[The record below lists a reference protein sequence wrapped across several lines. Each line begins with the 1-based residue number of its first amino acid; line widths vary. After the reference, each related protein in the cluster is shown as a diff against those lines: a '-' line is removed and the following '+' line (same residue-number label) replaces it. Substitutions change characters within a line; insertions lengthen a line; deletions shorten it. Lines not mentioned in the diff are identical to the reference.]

1 MIQRPIYEY
10 PTELL
15 WHPKS
20 MKWYLENDPNG
31 LHKELTDTLL
41 QIRKEGYNVGNI
53 EQVLNDAY
61 CIAVTIATTE
71 GSKYSDLSI
80 KLFNKYSNNIVLL
93 CGCVIL
99 LSHKN
104 YEEYKDTVEEIINNI
119 WEDLDYRVLSE
130 KKIFE
135 LRSIKKRII
144 NCHKTGLQID
154 LSPDAFV
161 EDEMTIQWLM
171 KNMSLRELET
181 IIKFH
186 RTKKN
191 QLDFLNGIIY
201 KYFVED
207 RLLF

>member
-1 MIQRPIYEY
+1 MIHRPIYEY
-10 PTELL
+10 PKELL

-31 LHKELTDTLL
+31 LHKGLADTLL
-41 QIRKEGYNVGNI
+41 QIRKGGYNIGNI

-61 CIAVTIATTE
+61 CIAVIVATTE
-71 GSKYSDLSI
+71 VSKYSDLSI
-80 KLFNKYSNNIVLL
+80 KLFTKYPNYIVRL
-93 CGCVIL
+93 CGCAIL

-104 YEEYKDTVEEIINNI
+104 YEEYKDTVEEIINNT
-119 WEDLDYRVLSE
+119 WKDFNYNESE
-130 KKIFE
+130 EEKLKYQ
-135 LRSIKKRII
+135 SIKKRII
-144 NCHKTGLQID
+144 NSHKTGLQID

-161 EDEMTIQWLM
+161 ETAMTINWLK

-191 QLDFLNGIIY
+191 QLDFLNVIIANF
-201 KYFVED
+201 FVEEE
-207 RLLF
+207 LAF

>member
-1 MIQRPIYEY
+1 MIHRPIYEY

-31 LHKELTDTLL
+31 LHKGLADTLL
-41 QIRKEGYNVGNI
+41 QIRKEGYNMGNI
-53 EQVLNDAY
+53 DKVLNDAY
-61 CIAVTIATTE
+61 CIAVTVATTE
-71 GSKYSDLSI
+71 GSKYTDLSI
-80 KLFNKYSNNIVLL
+80 ELFDKYPDNIVLL

-104 YEEYKDTVEEIINNI
+104 YEEYKDTVEEIINNT
-119 WEDLDYRVLSE
+119 WEVFDNYVTE
-130 KKIFE
+130 KQKIE
-135 LRSIKKRII
+135 YKSIKNRII
-144 NCHKTGLQID
+144 NSHKTGLQID

-161 EDEMTIQWLM
+161 ENEMTIQWLM

-191 QLDFLNGIIY
+191 QLDFLNRIIY

-207 RLLF
+207 RLSF

>member
-10 PTELL
+10 PKELL

-31 LHKELTDTLL
+31 LHKELADTLL
-41 QIRKEGYNVGNI
+41 QIRKEGVNISNI

-61 CIAVTIATTE
+61 CIAVTVATTE
-71 GSKYSDLSI
+71 GSKYSNLS
-80 KLFNKYSNNIVLL
+80 KNLLKKYSSEIALL
-93 CGCVIL
+93 CGCAIL

-104 YEEYKDTVEEIINNI
+104 YEEYQYTVEEIINNI
-119 WEDLDYRVLSE
+119 WEDFNYDVPE
-130 KKIFE
+130 EDKFE
-135 LRSIKKRII
+135 LQSIKKRII

-161 EDEMTIQWLM
+161 ENEMTILWLM
-171 KNMSLRELET
+171 RNMSLRELET

-191 QLDFLNGIIY
+191 QLDFLNGIIAN
-201 KYFVED
+201 YFV
-207 RLLF
+207 

>member
-10 PTELL
+10 PKELL

-31 LHKELTDTLL
+31 LHKGLADTLL
-41 QIRKEGYNVGNI
+41 QTRKEGVNIGNI

-61 CIAVTIATTE
+61 CIAVTVATTE
-71 GSKYSDLSI
+71 GSKYSNLS
-80 KLFNKYSNNIVLL
+80 KNLFNKYPSDIALL

-104 YEEYKDTVEEIINNI
+104 YEEYKDTVEEIINNT
-119 WEDLDYRVLSE
+119 WKDFNYYVSE
-130 KKIFE
+130 ETE
-135 LRSIKKRII
+135 LKYQSIKNRII
-144 NCHKTGLQID
+144 NSHKTGLQID

-161 EDEMTIQWLM
+161 ENEMTIQWLM

-191 QLDFLNGIIY
+191 QLDFLNVIIANF
-201 KYFVED
+201 FVEEE
-207 RLLF
+207 LAF

>member
-1 MIQRPIYEY
+1 MIHRPIYEY

-31 LHKELTDTLL
+31 LHKLLADTLL
-41 QIRKEGYNVGNI
+41 QIRKEGYNMGNI

-61 CIAVTIATTE
+61 CIAVTVATTE
-71 GSKYSDLSI
+71 GAKYTDLSI
-80 KLFNKYSNNIVLL
+80 ELFDKYPDNIVLL

-104 YEEYKDTVEEIINNI
+104 YEEYKDTAEEIINNI
-119 WEDLDYRVLSE
+119 WDDFGYHVSKETKLKYQ
-130 KKIFE
+130 
-135 LRSIKKRII
+135 SIKNRII
-144 NCHKTGLQID
+144 NSHKTGLQID

-161 EDEMTIQWLM
+161 ENEMTIQWLM

-186 RTKKN
+186 RTKEN

-207 RLLF
+207 ILPI

>member
-10 PTELL
+10 PKELL

-31 LHKELTDTLL
+31 LHKGLADTLL
-41 QIRKEGYNVGNI
+41 QIRKGGFNIGNI

-61 CIAVTIATTE
+61 CIAVIVATTE
-71 GSKYSDLSI
+71 GSKYTDLSI
-80 KLFNKYSNNIVLL
+80 ELFDKYPDNIVLL

-104 YEEYKDTVEEIINNI
+104 YEEYKDTAEEIINNI
-119 WEDLDYRVLSE
+119 WEDFGYHVSKE
-130 KKIFE
+130 TK
-135 LRSIKKRII
+135 LRYQSIKNRII
-144 NCHKTGLQID
+144 NSHKTGLQID

-161 EDEMTIQWLM
+161 ETEMTINWLK

-191 QLDFLNGIIY
+191 QLDFLNVIIANF
-201 KYFVED
+201 FVEEE
-207 RLLF
+207 LAF

>member
-10 PTELL
+10 PKELL

-31 LHKELTDTLL
+31 LHKGLADTLL
-41 QIRKEGYNVGNI
+41 QIRKEGYNIGNI

-61 CIAVTIATTE
+61 CMAVTVAKTE
-71 GSKYSDLSI
+71 GSKYTDLSI
-80 KLFNKYSNNIVLL
+80 ELFKKYSDKNALL

-99 LSHKN
+99 LSQKN
-104 YEEYKDTVEEIINNI
+104 CEEYKDTVEEIINNT
-119 WEDLDYRVLSE
+119 WKDFNYYVSEE
-130 KKIFE
+130 KKLEFQ
-135 LRSIKKRII
+135 SIKNRII
-144 NCHKTGLQID
+144 NSHKTGLQID

-161 EDEMTIQWLM
+161 ENEMTIQWLM

-191 QLDFLNGIIY
+191 QLDFLNGIIAN
-201 KYFVED
+201 YFV
-207 RLLF
+207 

>member
-20 MKWYLENDPNG
+20 MKWYLENYPSG
-31 LHKELTDTLL
+31 LHKELADTLL
-41 QIRKEGYNVGNI
+41 QIRKGGYNIGNI

-61 CIAVTIATTE
+61 CIAVTVATTE
-71 GSKYSDLSI
+71 GV
-80 KLFNKYSNNIVLL
+80 KYSNLSKNLLKKYSNEIALL
-93 CGCVIL
+93 CGCAIL

-104 YEEYKDTVEEIINNI
+104 YEEYKDTVEEIINNT
-119 WEDLDYRVLSE
+119 WGDFDYYVSEDSKLKYQSM
-130 KKIFE
+130 KN
-135 LRSIKKRII
+135 RII
-144 NCHKTGLQID
+144 NSHKTGLQID

-161 EDEMTIQWLM
+161 ENKMTIQWLM
-171 KNMSLRELET
+171 KNMSLQELET

-207 RLLF
+207 ILPI

>member
-10 PTELL
+10 PKELL

-31 LHKELTDTLL
+31 LHKGLADTLL
-41 QIRKEGYNVGNI
+41 QIRKGGYNIGNI

-61 CIAVTIATTE
+61 CIAVIVATTE
-71 GSKYSDLSI
+71 GSKYTDLSI
-80 KLFNKYSNNIVLL
+80 ELFDKYPDNIVLL

-104 YEEYKDTVEEIINNI
+104 YEEYQYTVEEIINNI
-119 WEDLDYRVLSE
+119 WEDFYYDIPE
-130 KKIFE
+130 KDKLE
-135 LRSIKKRII
+135 LQSIKNRII
-144 NCHKTGLQID
+144 NSHKTGLQID

-171 KNMSLRELET
+171 KNMSLQELET

-186 RTKKN
+186 RTKNN
-191 QLDFLNGIIY
+191 QLDFLDGIIY

-207 RLLF
+207 RLPF

>member
-20 MKWYLENDPNG
+20 MEWYLENDPSG
-31 LHKELTDTLL
+31 LHKELADTLL
-41 QIRKEGYNVGNI
+41 QVRKEGYYMGNI

-61 CIAVTIATTE
+61 YIAVTIATTE
-71 GSKYSDLSI
+71 GAKYSNLS
-80 KLFNKYSNNIVLL
+80 KNLFNTYSNNIALL

-104 YEEYKDTVEEIINNI
+104 YEEYKDTVEEIINKI
-119 WEDLDYRVLSE
+119 WVVFDYRVVSE
-130 KKIFE
+130 KKKFE
-135 LRSIKKRII
+135 LKSIKKRII

-191 QLDFLNGIIY
+191 QLDFLNRIIY

-207 RLLF
+207 RLPF

>member
-10 PTELL
+10 PKELL

-31 LHKELTDTLL
+31 LHKELADTLL
-41 QIRKEGYNVGNI
+41 QIRKEGVNISNI

-61 CIAVTIATTE
+61 CIAVTVATTE
-71 GSKYSDLSI
+71 GSKYSNLS
-80 KLFNKYSNNIVLL
+80 KNLLKKYSSEIALL
-93 CGCVIL
+93 CGCAIL

-104 YEEYKDTVEEIINNI
+104 YEEYQYTVEEIINNI
-119 WEDLDYRVLSE
+119 WEDFNYDVPKKE
-130 KKIFE
+130 KLE
-135 LRSIKKRII
+135 LQSIKNRII
-144 NCHKTGLQID
+144 NSHKTGLQID

-161 EDEMTIQWLM
+161 EDKMTILWLM
-171 KNMSLRELET
+171 RNMSLRELET

-207 RLLF
+207 RLPF

>member
-10 PTELL
+10 PKELL

-31 LHKELTDTLL
+31 LHKGLADTLL
-41 QIRKEGYNVGNI
+41 QIRKGGFNIGNI

-61 CIAVTIATTE
+61 CIAVIVATTE
-71 GSKYSDLSI
+71 VSKYSDLSI
-80 KLFNKYSNNIVLL
+80 KLFTKYPNYIALL
-93 CGCVIL
+93 CGCAIL

-119 WEDLDYRVLSE
+119 WEDFNYNESE
-130 KKIFE
+130 EEKLKYQ
-135 LRSIKKRII
+135 SIKKRII
-144 NCHKTGLQID
+144 NSHKTDLQID

-161 EDEMTIQWLM
+161 ETEMTINWLK

-191 QLDFLNGIIY
+191 QLDFLNVIIANF
-201 KYFVED
+201 FVEEE
-207 RLLF
+207 LAF

>member
-10 PTELL
+10 PKELL

-31 LHKELTDTLL
+31 LHKGLADTLL
-41 QIRKEGYNVGNI
+41 QIRKEGFNISNI

-61 CIAVTIATTE
+61 CIAVTVATTE
-71 GSKYSDLSI
+71 VSKYSNLSGN
-80 KLFNKYSNNIVLL
+80 LFYKYHSDIALL

-104 YEEYKDTVEEIINNI
+104 YEEYKDTAEEIINNI
-119 WEDLDYRVLSE
+119 WEDFGYHVSKE
-130 KKIFE
+130 TK
-135 LRSIKKRII
+135 LRYQSIKNRII
-144 NCHKTGLQID
+144 NSHKTGLQID

-191 QLDFLNGIIY
+191 QLDFLNVIIANF
-201 KYFVED
+201 FVEEE
-207 RLLF
+207 LAF

>member
-1 MIQRPIYEY
+1 MIHRPIYEY
-10 PTELL
+10 PKELL

-31 LHKELTDTLL
+31 LHKELADTLL
-41 QIRKEGYNVGNI
+41 QIRKEGYNMGNI

-61 CIAVTIATTE
+61 YIAVTIATTE
-71 GSKYSDLSI
+71 GAKYSNLS
-80 KLFNKYSNNIVLL
+80 KNLFNKYPDKIAML

-99 LSHKN
+99 LSQKN
-104 YEEYKDTVEEIINNI
+104 CEEYKDTVEEIINKI
-119 WEDLDYRVLSE
+119 WEDFDYDVPKEDKL
-130 KKIFE
+130 IFQ
-135 LRSIKKRII
+135 SIKNGII
-144 NCHKTGLQID
+144 NSHKTGLQID

-171 KNMSLRELET
+171 KNMSLQELET

-191 QLDFLNGIIY
+191 QLDFLNVIIANF
-201 KYFVED
+201 FV
-207 RLLF
+207 

>member
-10 PTELL
+10 PKELL

-31 LHKELTDTLL
+31 LHKELADTLL
-41 QIRKEGYNVGNI
+41 QIRKEGYNMGNI

-61 CIAVTIATTE
+61 CIAVTVATTE
-71 GSKYSDLSI
+71 GSKYTDLS
-80 KLFNKYSNNIVLL
+80 KNLLKKYSNNIALL

-104 YEEYKDTVEEIINNI
+104 YEEYQYTVEEIINNI
-119 WEDLDYRVLSE
+119 WEDFNYDVPEEDKL
-130 KKIFE
+130 E
-135 LRSIKKRII
+135 LQSIKNRII
-144 NCHKTGLQID
+144 NSHKTGLQID

-161 EDEMTIQWLM
+161 ETEMTINWLK

-191 QLDFLNGIIY
+191 QLDFLNVIIANF
-201 KYFVED
+201 FVEEE
-207 RLLF
+207 LAF

>member
-31 LHKELTDTLL
+31 LHKELADTLL
-41 QIRKEGYNVGNI
+41 QIRKEGYNMGNI

-61 CIAVTIATTE
+61 CIAVTVATTE
-71 GSKYSDLSI
+71 GAKYSNLS
-80 KLFNKYSNNIVLL
+80 KNLLKKYSNNIALL

-104 YEEYKDTVEEIINNI
+104 YEEYQYTVEEIINNI
-119 WEDLDYRVLSE
+119 WEDFNYDVPE
-130 KKIFE
+130 EDKFE
-135 LRSIKKRII
+135 LQSIKNRII
-144 NCHKTGLQID
+144 NLHKTGLQID

-161 EDEMTIQWLM
+161 ETEMTINWLK

-191 QLDFLNGIIY
+191 QLDFLNVIIANF
-201 KYFVED
+201 FVEEE
-207 RLLF
+207 LAF

>member
-1 MIQRPIYEY
+1 MIHRPIYEY
-10 PTELL
+10 PKELL

-31 LHKELTDTLL
+31 LHKGLADTLL
-41 QIRKEGYNVGNI
+41 QIRKEGYNMGNI

-61 CIAVTIATTE
+61 CIAVTVATTE
-71 GSKYSDLSI
+71 GSKYTDLSI
-80 KLFNKYSNNIVLL
+80 ELFKKYSDKNALL

-99 LSHKN
+99 LSQKN
-104 YEEYKDTVEEIINNI
+104 CEEYKDTVEEIINNT
-119 WEDLDYRVLSE
+119 WKDFNYYVSEE
-130 KKIFE
+130 KKLEFQ
-135 LRSIKKRII
+135 SIKNRII
-144 NCHKTGLQID
+144 NSHKTGLQID

-191 QLDFLNGIIY
+191 QLDFLNGIIAN
-201 KYFVED
+201 YFV
-207 RLLF
+207 

>member
-1 MIQRPIYEY
+1 MIHRPIYEY
-10 PTELL
+10 PKELL

-31 LHKELTDTLL
+31 LHKGLADTLL
-41 QIRKEGYNVGNI
+41 QIRKEGVNISNI

-61 CIAVTIATTE
+61 CIAVIVATTE
-71 GSKYSDLSI
+71 GSKYSNLS
-80 KLFNKYSNNIVLL
+80 KNLFNKYPSDIALL

-104 YEEYKDTVEEIINNI
+104 YEEYKYTAEEIINNI
-119 WEDLDYRVLSE
+119 WEDFGYDVPKETKLKYQ
-130 KKIFE
+130 
-135 LRSIKKRII
+135 SIKNRII
-144 NCHKTGLQID
+144 NSHKTGLQID

-161 EDEMTIQWLM
+161 ETEMTINWLK

-207 RLLF
+207 ILPI

>member
-10 PTELL
+10 PKELL

-31 LHKELTDTLL
+31 LHKGLADTLL
-41 QIRKEGYNVGNI
+41 QIRKEGYNIGNI

-61 CIAVTIATTE
+61 CMAVTVAKTE
-71 GSKYSDLSI
+71 GSKYTDLSI
-80 KLFNKYSNNIVLL
+80 ELFKKYSDKNALL

-99 LSHKN
+99 LSQKN
-104 YEEYKDTVEEIINNI
+104 CEEYKDTVEEIINNT
-119 WEDLDYRVLSE
+119 WKDFNYYVSEE
-130 KKIFE
+130 KKLEFQ
-135 LRSIKKRII
+135 SIKNRII
-144 NCHKTGLQID
+144 NSHKTGLQID

-161 EDEMTIQWLM
+161 ENEMTIQWLM
-171 KNMSLRELET
+171 KNMSLQELET

-207 RLLF
+207 RLPF

>member
-20 MKWYLENDPNG
+20 MKWYLENDPSG
-31 LHKELTDTLL
+31 LHKELADTLL
-41 QIRKEGYNVGNI
+41 QVRKEGYNMGNI

-61 CIAVTIATTE
+61 YIAVTIATTE
-71 GSKYSDLSI
+71 GAKYSNLSKI
-80 KLFNKYSNNIVLL
+80 LFNKYSNNIALL

-119 WEDLDYRVLSE
+119 WEDFNYNESE
-130 KKIFE
+130 EEKLKYQ
-135 LRSIKKRII
+135 SIKKRII
-144 NCHKTGLQID
+144 NSHKTGLEID

-181 IIKFH
+181 IIGFH
-186 RTKKN
+186 RTKKS
-191 QLDFLNGIIY
+191 QLDFLNVIIASF
-201 KYFVED
+201 FVEEE
-207 RLLF
+207 LAF

>member
-10 PTELL
+10 PKELL

-31 LHKELTDTLL
+31 LHKELADTLL
-41 QIRKEGYNVGNI
+41 QIRKEGYNMGNI

-61 CIAVTIATTE
+61 CIAVIVATTE
-71 GSKYSDLSI
+71 GSKYSNLS
-80 KLFNKYSNNIVLL
+80 KNLFNKYPSDIALL

-104 YEEYKDTVEEIINNI
+104 YEEYKDTAEEIINNI
-119 WEDLDYRVLSE
+119 WEDFGYHVSKE
-130 KKIFE
+130 TK
-135 LRSIKKRII
+135 LRYQSIKKRII
-144 NCHKTGLQID
+144 NSHKTGLQID

-161 EDEMTIQWLM
+161 ENEMTIQWLM

-207 RLLF
+207 RLSF

>member
-10 PTELL
+10 PKELL

-31 LHKELTDTLL
+31 LHKELADTLL
-41 QIRKEGYNVGNI
+41 QIRKEGYNMGNI

-61 CIAVTIATTE
+61 CIAVTVATTE
-71 GSKYSDLSI
+71 GSKYTDLSI
-80 KLFNKYSNNIVLL
+80 KLFDKYPNYIVLL

-104 YEEYKDTVEEIINNI
+104 YEEYKDTVEEIINNT
-119 WEDLDYRVLSE
+119 WKDFDYYVTE
-130 KKIFE
+130 KDKFE
-135 LRSIKKRII
+135 LQSIKKRII

-161 EDEMTIQWLM
+161 ENEMTIQWLM
-171 KNMSLRELET
+171 RNMSLRELET

-191 QLDFLNGIIY
+191 QLDFLNGIIAN
-201 KYFVED
+201 YFV
-207 RLLF
+207 

>member
-10 PTELL
+10 PKELL

-31 LHKELTDTLL
+31 LHKGLADTLL
-41 QIRKEGYNVGNI
+41 QIRKGGYNIGNI

-61 CIAVTIATTE
+61 CIAVIVATTE
-71 GSKYSDLSI
+71 GAKYSNLS
-80 KLFNKYSNNIVLL
+80 KNLLKKYSNNIALL

-104 YEEYKDTVEEIINNI
+104 YEEYKDTVEEIINNT
-119 WEDLDYRVLSE
+119 WKDFDYYVTE
-130 KKIFE
+130 KDK
-135 LRSIKKRII
+135 LKLQSIKNRII
-144 NCHKTGLQID
+144 NLHKTGLQID

-161 EDEMTIQWLM
+161 ENEMTIQWLM

-207 RLLF
+207 RLSF

>member
-10 PTELL
+10 PKELL

-31 LHKELTDTLL
+31 LHKGLADTLL
-41 QIRKEGYNVGNI
+41 QLRKGGFNIGNI

-61 CIAVTIATTE
+61 CIAVTVATTE
-71 GSKYSDLSI
+71 GSKYTDLSI
-80 KLFNKYSNNIVLL
+80 ELLKKYSNNIALL

-104 YEEYKDTVEEIINNI
+104 YEEYKDTVEEIINKI
-119 WEDLDYRVLSE
+119 WEDFDYDVPKEDKL
-130 KKIFE
+130 IFQ
-135 LRSIKKRII
+135 SIKNGII
-144 NCHKTGLQID
+144 NSHKTGLQID

-161 EDEMTIQWLM
+161 ENEMTIQWLM

-191 QLDFLNGIIY
+191 QLDFLNGIIAN
-201 KYFVED
+201 YFV
-207 RLLF
+207 

>member
-1 MIQRPIYEY
+1 MIHRPIYEY
-10 PTELL
+10 PKELL

-31 LHKELTDTLL
+31 LHKGLADTLL
-41 QIRKEGYNVGNI
+41 QIRKEGYNIGNI

-61 CIAVTIATTE
+61 CIAVIVATTE
-71 GSKYSDLSI
+71 GSKYSNLS
-80 KLFNKYSNNIVLL
+80 KNLFNKYPSEIALL

-99 LSHKN
+99 LSQKN
-104 YEEYKDTVEEIINNI
+104 CEEYKDTVEEIINNI
-119 WEDLDYRVLSE
+119 WEDFGYYVTE
-130 KKIFE
+130 KDKLE
-135 LRSIKKRII
+135 LQSIKNRII
-144 NCHKTGLQID
+144 NSHKTGLQID

-161 EDEMTIQWLM
+161 ENGMTIQWLM

-201 KYFVED
+201 KYFVAD
-207 RLLF
+207 RLSF

>member
-31 LHKELTDTLL
+31 LHKLLADTLL
-41 QIRKEGYNVGNI
+41 QIRKEGYNMGNI
-53 EQVLNDAY
+53 DQVLNDAY
-61 CIAVTIATTE
+61 CIAVIVATTE
-71 GSKYSDLSI
+71 GSKYTDLSI
-80 KLFNKYSNNIVLL
+80 ELLKKYSNNIALL

-119 WEDLDYRVLSE
+119 WEDFNYDVPKEDKL
-130 KKIFE
+130 KFQ
-135 LRSIKKRII
+135 SIKNRII
-144 NCHKTGLQID
+144 NSHKTGLQID

-161 EDEMTIQWLM
+161 ENEMTIQWLM

-207 RLLF
+207 RLPF

>member
-1 MIQRPIYEY
+1 MIHRPIYEY
-10 PTELL
+10 PKELL

-31 LHKELTDTLL
+31 LHKGLADTLL
-41 QIRKEGYNVGNI
+41 QIRKGGFNIDNI

-61 CIAVTIATTE
+61 CIAVIVATTE
-71 GSKYSDLSI
+71 GSKYSNLS
-80 KLFNKYSNNIVLL
+80 KNLFNKYPSDIALL

-104 YEEYKDTVEEIINNI
+104 YEEYKDTAEEIINNI
-119 WEDLDYRVLSE
+119 WEDFGYHVSKETKLKYQ
-130 KKIFE
+130 
-135 LRSIKKRII
+135 SIKNRII
-144 NCHKTGLQID
+144 NSHKTGLQID

-161 EDEMTIQWLM
+161 ETEMTINWLK

-191 QLDFLNGIIY
+191 QLDFLNVIIANF
-201 KYFVED
+201 FVEEE
-207 RLLF
+207 LAF

>member
-10 PTELL
+10 PKELL

-31 LHKELTDTLL
+31 LHNRLVETLL
-41 QIRKEGYNVGNI
+41 LIKIEGYNMGNI

-61 CIAVTIATTE
+61 CIAVTVATTE

-80 KLFNKYSNNIVLL
+80 KLFNKYSSNIVLL

-119 WEDLDYRVLSE
+119 WEDFNYNESE
-130 KKIFE
+130 EEKLKYQ
-135 LRSIKKRII
+135 SIKKRII
-144 NCHKTGLQID
+144 NSHKTGLQID

-161 EDEMTIQWLM
+161 DNEMTIQWLM

-186 RTKKN
+186 RTKKS
-191 QLDFLNGIIY
+191 QLDFLNVIIASL
-201 KYFVED
+201 FVEEE
-207 RLLF
+207 LAF

>member
-10 PTELL
+10 PKELL

-31 LHKELTDTLL
+31 LHKGLADTLL
-41 QIRKEGYNVGNI
+41 QIRKGGYNIGNI

-61 CIAVTIATTE
+61 CIAVIVATTE
-71 GSKYSDLSI
+71 VSKYSDLSI
-80 KLFNKYSNNIVLL
+80 KLFTKYRDYIVLL

-104 YEEYKDTVEEIINNI
+104 YEEYKDTVEEIINNT
-119 WEDLDYRVLSE
+119 WKDFNYNESE
-130 KKIFE
+130 EEKLKYK
-135 LRSIKKRII
+135 SIKNRII
-144 NCHKTGLQID
+144 NSHKTGLQID

-191 QLDFLNGIIY
+191 QLDFLNVIIANF
-201 KYFVED
+201 FVEEE
-207 RLLF
+207 LAF

>member
-10 PTELL
+10 PKELL

-31 LHKELTDTLL
+31 LHKGLADTLL
-41 QIRKEGYNVGNI
+41 QIRKGGYNIGNI

-61 CIAVTIATTE
+61 CIAVIVATTE
-71 GSKYSDLSI
+71 GSKYTDLSI
-80 KLFNKYSNNIVLL
+80 ELFDKYPDNIVLL

-104 YEEYKDTVEEIINNI
+104 YEEYKDTVEEIINNT
-119 WEDLDYRVLSE
+119 WKDFNYYVSE
-130 KKIFE
+130 KDKLE
-135 LRSIKKRII
+135 LQSIKKRII

-161 EDEMTIQWLM
+161 EDEMTIQWL
-171 KNMSLRELET
+171 KRNMSLQELET

-191 QLDFLNGIIY
+191 QLDFLNVIIANF
-201 KYFVED
+201 FVEEE
-207 RLLF
+207 LAF

>member
-10 PTELL
+10 PKELL

-31 LHKELTDTLL
+31 LHKGLADTLL
-41 QIRKEGYNVGNI
+41 QIRKEGVNISNI

-61 CIAVTIATTE
+61 CIAVIVATTE
-71 GSKYSDLSI
+71 GSKYTDLSI
-80 KLFNKYSNNIVLL
+80 ELLKKYSNNIALL

-119 WEDLDYRVLSE
+119 WEDFNYDVPKEDKL
-130 KKIFE
+130 KFQ
-135 LRSIKKRII
+135 SIKNRII
-144 NCHKTGLQID
+144 NSHKTGLQID

-161 EDEMTIQWLM
+161 ETEMTINWLK

-191 QLDFLNGIIY
+191 QLDFLNVIIANF
-201 KYFVED
+201 FVEEE
-207 RLLF
+207 LAF

>member
-1 MIQRPIYEY
+1 MIHRPIYEY
-10 PTELL
+10 PKELL

-31 LHKELTDTLL
+31 LHKGLADTLL
-41 QIRKEGYNVGNI
+41 QIRKGGYNIGNI

-61 CIAVTIATTE
+61 CIAVIVATTE
-71 GSKYSDLSI
+71 VSKYSNLS
-80 KLFNKYSNNIVLL
+80 KNLFNKYPSEIALL

-99 LSHKN
+99 LSQKN
-104 YEEYKDTVEEIINNI
+104 CEEYKDTVEEIINNI
-119 WEDLDYRVLSE
+119 WEDFNYNESE
-130 KKIFE
+130 EEKLKYK
-135 LRSIKKRII
+135 SIKNRII
-144 NCHKTGLQID
+144 NSHKTGLQID

-161 EDEMTIQWLM
+161 ENEMTIQWLM

-191 QLDFLNGIIY
+191 QLDFLNVIIANF
-201 KYFVED
+201 FV
-207 RLLF
+207 

>member
-10 PTELL
+10 PKELL

-31 LHKELTDTLL
+31 LHKELADTLL
-41 QIRKEGYNVGNI
+41 QIIIIEGDNMGNI

-61 CIAVTIATTE
+61 CIAVTVATTE
-71 GSKYSDLSI
+71 GSKYSNLS
-80 KLFNKYSNNIVLL
+80 KNLLKKYSSEIALL
-93 CGCVIL
+93 CGCAIL

-104 YEEYKDTVEEIINNI
+104 YEEYKDTVEEIINKI
-119 WEDLDYRVLSE
+119 WEDFNYDVPE
-130 KKIFE
+130 EDKFE
-135 LRSIKKRII
+135 LQSIKKRII

-191 QLDFLNGIIY
+191 QLDFLNVIIANF
-201 KYFVED
+201 FVEEE
-207 RLLF
+207 LAF

>member
-10 PTELL
+10 PKELL

-31 LHKELTDTLL
+31 LHKGLADTLL
-41 QIRKEGYNVGNI
+41 QIRKGGYNIGNI

-61 CIAVTIATTE
+61 CIAVTVATTE
-71 GSKYSDLSI
+71 GAKYTDLSI
-80 KLFNKYSNNIVLL
+80 KLFDKYPDNIVLL

-104 YEEYKDTVEEIINNI
+104 YEEYQYTVEEIINNI
-119 WEDLDYRVLSE
+119 WEDFNYDVPEEDKL
-130 KKIFE
+130 IFQ
-135 LRSIKKRII
+135 SIKNGII
-144 NCHKTGLQID
+144 NSHKTGLQID
-154 LSPDAFV
+154 LSPDAYV

-171 KNMSLRELET
+171 KNMSLQELET

-186 RTKKN
+186 RTKNN
-191 QLDFLNGIIY
+191 QLDFLDGIIY

-207 RLLF
+207 RLPF

>member
-10 PTELL
+10 PKELL

-31 LHKELTDTLL
+31 LHKGLADTLL
-41 QIRKEGYNVGNI
+41 QIRKGGYNMGNI
-53 EQVLNDAY
+53 DQVLNDAY
-61 CIAVTIATTE
+61 CIAVIVATTE
-71 GSKYSDLSI
+71 GSKYTDLSI
-80 KLFNKYSNNIVLL
+80 ELLKKYSNNIALL

-104 YEEYKDTVEEIINNI
+104 YEEYQYTVEEIINNI
-119 WEDLDYRVLSE
+119 WEDFNYDVPE
-130 KKIFE
+130 EDKFE
-135 LRSIKKRII
+135 LQSIKKRII

-161 EDEMTIQWLM
+161 ENEMTIQWL
-171 KNMSLRELET
+171 KRNMSLQELET

-207 RLLF
+207 RLPF

>member
-10 PTELL
+10 PKELL

-31 LHKELTDTLL
+31 LHKGLADTLL
-41 QIRKEGYNVGNI
+41 QIRKEGYNIGNI

-61 CIAVTIATTE
+61 CMAVTVAKTE
-71 GSKYSDLSI
+71 GSKYTDLSI
-80 KLFNKYSNNIVLL
+80 EIFKKYSDKIALL

-99 LSHKN
+99 LSQKN
-104 YEEYKDTVEEIINNI
+104 CEEYKDTVEEIINNT
-119 WEDLDYRVLSE
+119 WKDFNHYVSE
-130 KKIFE
+130 ETKLEFQ
-135 LRSIKKRII
+135 SIKNRII
-144 NCHKTGLQID
+144 NSHKTGLQID

-161 EDEMTIQWLM
+161 ENEMTIQWLM

-191 QLDFLNGIIY
+191 QLDFLNGIIAN
-201 KYFVED
+201 YFV
-207 RLLF
+207 

>member
-10 PTELL
+10 PKELL

-31 LHKELTDTLL
+31 LHKGLADTLL
-41 QIRKEGYNVGNI
+41 QIRKGGYNIGNI

-61 CIAVTIATTE
+61 CIAVIVATTE
-71 GSKYSDLSI
+71 GSKYTDLSI
-80 KLFNKYSNNIVLL
+80 ELLKKYSNNIALL

-104 YEEYKDTVEEIINNI
+104 YEEYKDTVEEIINNT
-119 WEDLDYRVLSE
+119 WKDFNYYVSE
-130 KKIFE
+130 KDKLE
-135 LRSIKKRII
+135 LQSIKKRII

-161 EDEMTIQWLM
+161 ENEMTIQWLM